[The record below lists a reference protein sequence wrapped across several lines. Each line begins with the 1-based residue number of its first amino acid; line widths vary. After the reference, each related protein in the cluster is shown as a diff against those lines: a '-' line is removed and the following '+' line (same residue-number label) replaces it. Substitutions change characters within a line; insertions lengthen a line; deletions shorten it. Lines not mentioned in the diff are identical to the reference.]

1 MYMLHTLYIAT
12 HIVRGIPS
20 FPKQRRR
27 CWMWK
32 LCKIQGWLHLF
43 EKQSCKPTRSLQS
56 DANIAGCVVLH
67 AEGYTR
73 WAEHSVFQPQ
83 SLIMLEFLEGLTVKK
98 GGNSLE
104 TVRLNSSSMDQY
116 VLLRVCVPMCV
127 SAWTYINNFTWRRR
141 CKLPRRPLF
150 VVLVFPV
157 ENRKEQEWIS
167 SAVQMVISL
176 CPGARELITLT
187 IYKVASVTGVRN
199 RTSGEE

>member
-1 MYMLHTLYIAT
+1 MYIAT
-12 HIVRGIPS
+12 HIARGIPS

-43 EKQSCKPTRSLQS
+43 EKQSYKPTRSLQS

-83 SLIMLEFLEGLTVKK
+83 SLIMLEFPEGLTVKK

-104 TVRLNSSSMDQY
+104 TVRLNSSSTDQCVLHMMVY
-116 VLLRVCVPMCV
+116 VKQGRSMRFCFSLHFCIK
-127 SAWTYINNFTWRRR
+127 ATWSRG
-141 CKLPRRPLF
+141 KIQ
-150 VVLVFPV
+150 
-157 ENRKEQEWIS
+157 N
-167 SAVQMVISL
+167 
-176 CPGARELITLT
+176 
-187 IYKVASVTGVRN
+187 
-199 RTSGEE
+199 